1 MNPAWSSATKSAILA
16 FLECRGI
23 EEQDKDAATKALS
36 EREGGKALAR
46 FYLNYIWVGGK
57 EGG

>member
-1 MNPAWSSATKSAILA
+1 MNPAWSSATKAAILA

-36 EREGGKALAR
+36 ECTGGRALAR
-46 FYLNYIWVGGK
+46 FYLNYIWLGEK
-57 EGG
+57 EP